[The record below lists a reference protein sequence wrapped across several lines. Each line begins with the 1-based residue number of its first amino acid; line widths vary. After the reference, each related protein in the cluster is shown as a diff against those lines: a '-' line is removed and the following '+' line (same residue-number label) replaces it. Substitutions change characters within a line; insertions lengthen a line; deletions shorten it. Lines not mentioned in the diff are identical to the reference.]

1 MDFRQ
6 LESFVSIAKYKSFSK
21 AARELYLTQPT
32 LSNHIQILEKELGTS
47 LLNRSNRVITL
58 TAAGEIFLN
67 YSLDILNMKQ
77 QAEFNLGKYLGKIEG
92 TIDIFSS
99 TIPEQYIIPS
109 LISQYSS
116 IFPYIKYNIHHFDSF
131 DIVENIRQNK
141 IDYGFTGIFIK
152 DPCLEYIPIM
162 RDELVLIAP
171 CDMIDENE
179 KVDISILKELP
190 IVLREEGS
198 GTRNVLAQ
206 EFKNKKISFTDLN
219 IIANVEN
226 TQTIKSMVASGI
238 GCSIISSKAIEN
250 EIELKAF
257 RKYRISDMELI
268 RNFYFVYSKNKTLAP
283 IERDFITF
291 VVDYFKNDKFN
302 ANIT

>member
-6 LESFVSIAKYKSFSK
+6 LESFVSIAKNKSFSK

-67 YSLDILNMKQ
+67 YSLDILNMKH

-109 LISQYSS
+109 IISRYSKL
-116 IFPYIKYNIHHFDSF
+116 FPYIKYNIHHFDSF

-152 DPCLEYIPIM
+152 DTCLDYIPIM
-162 RDELVLIAP
+162 QDELVLIAP
-171 CDMIDENE
+171 FGMIDEIDSI
-179 KVDISILKELP
+179 DISILKNLP
-190 IVLREEGS
+190 LVLREEGS
-198 GTRNVLAQ
+198 GTRNALFQ
-206 EFKNKKISFTDLN
+206 ELKSRKISFTDLN

-238 GCSIISSKAIEN
+238 GCSVISSRAIEN

-257 RKYRISDMELI
+257 KKYRISDMDLI
-268 RNFYFVYSKNKTLAP
+268 RNFYFVYSKNKILAP
-283 IERDFITF
+283 IEKDFISF
-291 VVDYFKNDKFN
+291 VIDFFK
-302 ANIT
+302 

>member
-6 LESFVSIAKYKSFSK
+6 LESFISIAKHKSFSK
-21 AARELYLTQPT
+21 AAREMYLTQPT

-47 LLNRSNRVITL
+47 LLNRSNRMITL
-58 TAAGEIFLN
+58 TSAGEIFLN
-67 YSLDILNMKQ
+67 YSVEILNMKH
-77 QAEFNLGKYLGKIEG
+77 QAEFNLGQYLGKIEG
-92 TIDIFSS
+92 TIDIYSS

-109 LISQYSS
+109 LIGIYSK

-131 DIVENIRQNK
+131 DIVENIRQSK

-152 DPCLEYIPIM
+152 DACLEYIPIM
-162 RDELVLIAP
+162 SDELVLIVPYGMA
-171 CDMIDENE
+171 IENE
-179 KVDISILKELP
+179 NIDISLLKTLP

-198 GTRNVLAQ
+198 GTRNVLSQ
-206 EFKNKKISFTDLN
+206 ELKNKKTSFSDLN

-226 TQTIKSMVASGI
+226 TQTIKNMVAAGI

-250 EIELKAF
+250 EIKLKAF
-257 RKYRISDMELI
+257 KKYRISDMDLI

-283 IERDFITF
+283 IEKDFINF
-291 VVDYFKNDKFN
+291 VIDYFKK
-302 ANIT
+302 